1 MHRPAGTKHTLAK
14 PGPTRARAPQ
24 SIRRTRRGPWAS
36 AEVAPNIIHSTNIYP
51 VSTRARPQIRSE
63 AETDHGSDVPV
74 TGAGTGGHRD
84 HRKGRGGEDLERE
97 AGEKMSE
104 SRANWSEHQGQRL
117 SALLLS
123 DGCGMRRL
131 LPAL

>member
-1 MHRPAGTKHTLAK
+1 M
-14 PGPTRARAPQ
+14 
-24 SIRRTRRGPWAS
+24 
-36 AEVAPNIIHSTNIYP
+36 V
-51 VSTRARPQIRSE
+51 
-63 AETDHGSDVPV
+63 V

-84 HRKGRGGEDLERE
+84 HRKGREGEGLERE
-97 AGEKMSE
+97 AGETMSE

-123 DGCGMRRL
+123 DGCGTRCL